1 MHFAVLVISNEKPTE
16 RHLGKLLAP
25 FLPSEFDWWALG
37 GGYTGNLIPFDLG
50 ETITAGPAVPSI
62 EIQLASRVPGLRMPP
77 GRPGPGVD
85 ALRAG
90 NLKKGITTI
99 AIVNK
104 HGAWVSADID
114 AQEEF
119 LLASMSDYFPGVRQG
134 IDEQVSARRAR
145 AAHDWR
151 VRFDALVADVSSDDW
166 FAIVDCHR

>member
-1 MHFAVLVISNEKPTE
+1 
-16 RHLGKLLAP
+16 
-25 FLPSEFDWWALG
+25 
-37 GGYTGNLIPFDLG
+37 
-50 ETITAGPAVPSI
+50 
-62 EIQLASRVPGLRMPP
+62 MPP

-134 IDEQVSARRAR
+134 IDEQVSARRAQ

-151 VRFDALVADVSSDDW
+151 ARFDALVADVSSDDW